1 MERKD
6 TSPISRGSSSS
17 STIKTDS
24 NEDSADKLSWK
35 QRYFR
40 FIATWTGTATLCI
53 TASGFTLLLNLI
65 VLIWAFATKPKE
77 DGFVITYTG
86 SSAKCKHIDLG
97 IRLVVNTLS
106 TLILVSSNRC
116 SQFLCA
122 PTREDVDA
130 YHARGQWLDI
140 GVRSFRNFNAVR
152 GWRMIVTA
160 ILILTSMP
168 VHVLYNSVQ
177 VVTYAVRDY
186 VAVTVDPSFSQGIPW
201 DFSRQLPQLN
211 SSQTTTLDTI
221 ARVLENNSAEGTLIP
236 LDVNRCQSIYS
247 SQFQSRWGNLV
258 AVSPILNTTQI
269 DGEVQTTVAALTEAW
284 VASPAVKGNY
294 QWWNATQFADVT
306 DDIYHPATGAELYA
320 WAFNCALDGQTT
332 CILPDTYTKIEINA
346 CYVQETPEKST
357 LSLSIGFLAFTVGA
371 NLVKVLTLL
380 LVINKAGFRPLST
393 TGEAI
398 GSFLAKP
405 DIHTAGVGPVSVQ
418 EVRAGPMSPA
428 WHGFAFNANR
438 RLRLYKAATKVRWWL
453 GVLSCLVPFLT
464 GLVCLYWATAWPT
477 IPSTGNPHTVFTGVG
492 SFETPAV
499 YRVSNSFTGTALAVN
514 AIQIGLAWSYLAAN
528 DLLTSMVA
536 SREYQ
541 RYAAVRKAVRV
552 ARPEGQQRDTYFL
565 SLPYKYALPLIT
577 LWTLLHWQIS
587 IELELVRVQV
597 YNADGSLDK
606 ARGYQGMVISSY
618 WFSGIISGVFLLFV
632 GIMAL
637 SFMRYPRGMPLTRAN
652 SLLISAACHRGPE
665 EGEEAV
671 MLPVKYGVLPGVMN
685 DGFECVG
692 FSSRDVE
699 PLIAG
704 RRYSSYVD
712 IDVKMPME
720 GEEKYV
726 P

>member
-6 TSPISRGSSSS
+6 ISPTSRRSSDS
-17 STIKTDS
+17 STTRVDS
-24 NEDSADKLSWK
+24 NENNPDKLSLK

-40 FIATWTGTATLCI
+40 FIATWKGTATLCI

-65 VLIWAFATKPKE
+65 VLIWALAAKPKE
-77 DGFVITYTG
+77 DGFVVVYTG

-97 IRLVVNTLS
+97 IRLVVNILS

-140 GVRSFRNFNAVR
+140 GVRSFRNFKAVR
-152 GWRMIVTA
+152 GWRMVVTVL
-160 ILILTSMP
+160 LILTSMP

-186 VAVTVDPSFSQGIPW
+186 VAVTVDPSFSRGIPW
-201 DFSRQLPQLN
+201 DFSRHLPQLN
-211 SSQTTTLDTI
+211 NSQTTVLDTI
-221 ARVLENNSAEGTLIP
+221 ARTLEQNSAQGTLIP

-258 AVSPILNTTQI
+258 AVSPILNTTRVN
-269 DGEVQTTVAALTEAW
+269 GEIQTTVAALTEAW

-294 QWWNATQFADVT
+294 QWWNATQFAD
-306 DDIYHPATGAELYA
+306 DSDNIHHPATGADLYA
-320 WAFNCALDGQTT
+320 WASNCALDDQTT
-332 CILPDTYTKIEINA
+332 CTSPDTYTKVAINA
-346 CYVQETPEKST
+346 CYVQETPEQST
-357 LSLSIGFLAFTVGA
+357 LSFSIGFLSFTIGA
-371 NLVKVLTLL
+371 NLLKVFTLL
-380 LVINKAGFRPLST
+380 FVIKKDGFRPLST

-398 GSFLAKP
+398 GSFLAQP
-405 DIHTAGVGPVSVQ
+405 DIHTAGMGPVSVQ
-418 EVRAGPMSPA
+418 EVRAGPISPT

-499 YRVSNSFTGTALAVN
+499 YRVSSTFTGTALAVN
-514 AIQIGLAWSYLAAN
+514 AIQIALAWSYLAAN

-618 WFSGIISGVFLLFV
+618 WFAGIISGVFLIFV
-632 GIMAL
+632 GIMAFSL
-637 SFMRYPRGMPLTRAN
+637 LRYPCGMPLTRAN
-652 SLLISAACHRGPE
+652 SLLISAACHRGPD
-665 EGEEAV
+665 EGEEAAV
-671 MLPVKYGVLPGVMN
+671 LPVQYGVLPGVMN

-692 FSSRDVE
+692 FSSKHVE
-699 PLIAG
+699 PVVAG

-712 IDVKMPME
+712 IDVKMSVE
-720 GEEKYV
+720 DGEKDV